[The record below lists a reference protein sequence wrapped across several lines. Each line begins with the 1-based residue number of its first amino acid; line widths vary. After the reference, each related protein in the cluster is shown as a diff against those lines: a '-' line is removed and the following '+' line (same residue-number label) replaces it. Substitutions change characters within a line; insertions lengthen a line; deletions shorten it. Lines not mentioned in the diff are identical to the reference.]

1 MKILNVKKK
10 RRKAKSKRKLTE
22 ESERL
27 SMRRYFNTTSK
38 VMVWFVVINA
48 EIQIYL
54 CYRLAFLGQM
64 TALESLGQTI
74 VLEIIA
80 PVMLLIVK
88 AVLENIFEKNIIF
101 PHADSIGTTATEAP
115 EAQPLEEEVAPI

>member
-1 MKILNVKKK
+1 MLKQ
-10 RRKAKSKRKLTE
+10 KRKRKRNTDK
-22 ESERL
+22 SASRERI

-38 VMVWFVVINA
+38 VMVWFVVLNA
-48 EIQIYL
+48 EVQVYL
-54 CYRLAFLGQM
+54 CYRLAFCGQI

-80 PVMLLIVK
+80 PVMLLILK

-101 PHADSIGTTATEAP
+101 PHKDSEATVVDVNNTNTKTEEAT
-115 EAQPLEEEVAPI
+115 I

>member
-1 MKILNVKKK
+1 MSISKKK
-10 RRKAKSKRKLTE
+10 IRRRRSGYFKNFAQVEK
-22 ESERL
+22 L

-38 VMVWFVVINA
+38 VMVWFVVLNA

-54 CYRLAFLGQM
+54 CYRLAFQGQM

-80 PVMLLIVK
+80 PVMLLILK
-88 AVLENIFEKNIIF
+88 AVVENVFEKNIIF
-101 PHADSIGTTATEAP
+101 PHKDSAAAAPAEKTEENEAADDI
-115 EAQPLEEEVAPI
+115 API

>member
-1 MKILNVKKK
+1 MKKFNIKKKK
-10 RRKAKSKRKLTE
+10 RRKSKAEVSE
-22 ESERL
+22 EKQRL

-38 VMVWFVVINA
+38 VMVWFVVLNA

-74 VLEIIA
+74 VLEIVA
-80 PVMLLIVK
+80 PVMLLILK
-88 AVLENIFEKNIIF
+88 AVIENVFEKNIIF
-101 PHADSIGTTATEAP
+101 PHKDSAAANPVEKTEENEAAD
-115 EAQPLEEEVAPI
+115 EVAPI